1 MAKPAA
7 RSYSEK
13 RVKSALPKVWASIAG
28 AAEFLQHLKVKAGL
42 LPAFWSAAIQLDVFT
57 CDEFAEP
64 DDRPARLEAS

>member
-1 MAKPAA
+1 VAKLAA

-13 RVKSALPKVWASIAG
+13 RVKSAFAKVWASIAG

-42 LPAFWSAAIQLDVFT
+42 PPEFWSAVT